1 MYEAFKRMDY
11 LQTRLE
17 IIEDLRE
24 AHWEELAVAAF
35 NEIAEFPENNHV
47 AQVRT
52 LRQAPALQ
60 ACRRHEDRLPALR
73 DALPRNK
80 VA

>member
-35 NEIAEFPENNHV
+35 NEIAQFPENTHV

-52 LRQAPALQ
+52 LRQTPALQ
-60 ACRRHEDRLPALR
+60 TRGRYKDRLPALR
-73 DALPRNK
+73 RAVQGNK